1 MTAEV
6 IEERVPFIQTLDERI
21 KKLKDEQ
28 SMLGAAYGQ
37 MEQKMNSAR
46 VRFAQLT
53 GAINELEDMK
63 KSLNGS
69 EPPQ

>member
-1 MTAEV
+1 MTEL
-6 IEERVPFIQTLDERI
+6 IDERI

-28 SMLGAAYGQ
+28 SMLTAAYGQ

-46 VRFAQLT
+46 VRFAQIQ
-53 GAINELEDMK
+53 GAVIELEDLK

-69 EPPQ
+69 EPPT